1 MRRRHNS
8 DTDNAV
14 TQVVVEEQEQELY
27 KDKALPSVNIANKI
41 FRNFIKSE
49 SPTVPNPAAAKDIYL
64 EDYPPEPEIEFVM
77 TARDRTV
84 EFATTIRSLQGRN
97 INRAV
102 NLKDPKK
109 VKQIQNYSE
118 FMMIAKNIG
127 KNIASTYAKL
137 EKLTLRKFFHFHC
150 RHQQFFN

>member
-8 DTDNAV
+8 DTDNSV
-14 TQVVVEEQEQELY
+14 TQVIVGEQEPELY
-27 KDKALPSVNIANKI
+27 KGKAPPAAGNIANKF
-41 FRNFIKSE
+41 FRNLNFIKSE
-49 SPTVPNPAAAKDIYL
+49 SSSPAASNQPFSKEHHIDEFTA
-64 EDYPPEPEIEFVM
+64 EPEIEYVM
-77 TARDRTV
+77 TARDRTT
-84 EFATTIRSLQGRN
+84 EFANTIRSLQGRN

-118 FMMIAKNIG
+118 FMMIAKSIG

-137 EKLTLRKFFHFHC
+137 EKLTLRKF
-150 RHQQFFN
+150 

>member
-8 DTDNAV
+8 ETENSI
-14 TQVVVEEQEQELY
+14 TQVIVEEQEQELY
-27 KDKALPSVNIANKI
+27 KDKVPPAGNIANKI
-41 FRNFIKSE
+41 FRNLNFIKSE
-49 SPTVPNPAAAKDIYL
+49 SSPASNQLFVKENHIENL
-64 EDYPPEPEIEFVM
+64 FTEPETEFIM

-84 EFATTIRSLQGRN
+84 EFANTIRSLQGRN

-109 VKQIQNYSE
+109 VRQIQTYSE
-118 FMMIAKNIG
+118 FMMIAKSIG

-137 EKLTLRKFFHFHC
+137 EKLTLRKPFSL
-150 RHQQFFN
+150 